1 MVNVL
6 LVDDCSM
13 DLIVL
18 KEVVESSIP
27 TGTNIQSYTDCK
39 KAMEK
44 LKSESYDLI
53 ITDIEM
59 PEING
64 FDFIESINKNYNQTI
79 IAVSGSVAENNS
91 TETILYA
98 ANKYGADY
106 AISKINLFNNLS
118 TLLQKLYINRH

>member
-1 MVNVL
+1 MFNVL
-6 LVDDCSM
+6 LVDDSSM

-18 KEVVESSIP
+18 KEVVQSSIS
-27 TGTNIQSYTDCK
+27 TETRIQSYTDCK
-39 KAMEK
+39 KAM
-44 LKSESYDLI
+44 KSIESINYDLI

-64 FDFIESINKNYNQTI
+64 FDFIESIQKKENQTI

-98 ANKYGADY
+98 ANANGADY
-106 AISKINLFNNLS
+106 AISKDNLFENLS
-118 TLLQKLYINRH
+118 ALLQKLYVTQH

>member
-1 MVNVL
+1 MMNVL
-6 LVDDCSM
+6 IVDDCSM
-13 DLIVL
+13 DLILL
-18 KEVVESSIP
+18 KEVVMSSIQ
-27 TGTNIQSYTDCK
+27 TDTNIQSFTNCK

-44 LKSESYDLI
+44 LNSENYDLI

-64 FDFIESINKNYNQTI
+64 FDFIESIKKNDNQTI

-98 ANKYGADY
+98 ANQYGADY

-118 TLLQKLYINRH
+118 NLLQRLYVNRL

>member
-1 MVNVL
+1 MMNVL
-6 LVDDCSM
+6 IVDDCSM
-13 DLIVL
+13 DLILL
-18 KEVVESSIP
+18 KEVVMSSIQ
-27 TGTNIQSYTDCK
+27 TDTNIQSFTNCK

-44 LKSESYDLI
+44 LNYENYDLI

-64 FDFIESINKNYNQTI
+64 FDFIESIKKNDNQTI

-98 ANKYGADY
+98 ANQYGADY

-118 TLLQKLYINRH
+118 NLLQRLYVNRL

>member
-1 MVNVL
+1 MMNVL

-13 DLIVL
+13 DLILL
-18 KEVVESSIP
+18 KEVVLSSIQ
-27 TGTNIQSYTDCK
+27 TDTNIQSFTNCK

-44 LKSESYDLI
+44 LNSENYDLI

-64 FDFIESINKNYNQTI
+64 FDFIESIKKNDNQTI

-98 ANKYGADY
+98 ANQYGADY

-118 TLLQKLYINRH
+118 TLLQRLYVNRL